1 MGVLLQTVMPTA
13 TVPHHLVTT
22 MTVGHPRGTTT
33 IATAAVAA
41 AEEEEVD
48 ITRRGPT
55 TEGVALTAT
64 LAEEPK
70 GTTVL
75 ETLTGM
81 IGMVEAQAMEQDG
94 HAPPAHSTGIPGQGG
109 ITEAEAGAMRGRQGL
124 LCPQDRLWLQ
134 DTKTGKPPKNA
145 FLRNRMNHI
154 AG

>member
-1 MGVLLQTVMPTA
+1 MFVAHHHATTMIVVLRPGTTMTAPALLQTGTLTA
-13 TVPHHLVTT
+13 PR
-22 MTVGHPRGTTT
+22 PRGTTT

-41 AEEEEVD
+41 AEEEVD

-55 TEGVALTAT
+55 TEGVVQTAT
-64 LAEEPK
+64 LEEGQK

-75 ETLTGM
+75 GTRTGM

-109 ITEAEAGAMRGRQGL
+109 ITGAEAGAMRGRRGL

-134 DTKTGKPPKNA
+134 DTKKTRT
-145 FLRNRMNHI
+145 L
-154 AG
+154 